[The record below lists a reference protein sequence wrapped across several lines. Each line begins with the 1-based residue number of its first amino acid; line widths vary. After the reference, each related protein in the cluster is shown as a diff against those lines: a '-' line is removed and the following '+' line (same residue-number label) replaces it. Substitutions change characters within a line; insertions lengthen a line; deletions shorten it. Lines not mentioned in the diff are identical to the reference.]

1 MHILWEPDDPV
12 SYYLYVGQ
20 SVNLEERIRKHNDP
34 WYRARHPCLHYHV
47 WDSTPDMESIF
58 IVLASTDDDVPQLQ
72 LNLLELW
79 CCLIFQTLPQ
89 QELRKYVSEE
99 VSPSGSHLNVAN
111 PIWQSFTECKH
122 DCYEHKER
130 FKELIHS
137 CDPLVA
143 DYYRSLAQGFRDLKT
158 SSNPRLRAYYMAAY
172 HRSQAGSA
180 AAKVGRTFTQLLSGT
195 EKTVYGRG
203 SSQLITF
210 GYVNFRISK
219 KYQDLAHGAVVHA
232 QGFLTDGANSHRY
245 AVDALPEDP
254 AIRFSFRIAG
264 KNINGE
270 PFGMFIHAPG
280 EVTVKDINTLVDRLS
295 GEDVDNIATKS
306 RRMIPTD
313 VTKGRYKVMYT

>member
-1 MHILWEPDDPV
+1 M
-12 SYYLYVGQ
+12 
-20 SVNLEERIRKHNDP
+20 
-34 WYRARHPCLHYHV
+34 
-47 WDSTPDMESIF
+47 
-58 IVLASTDDDVPQLQ
+58 
-72 LNLLELW
+72 
-79 CCLIFQTLPQ
+79 
-89 QELRKYVSEE
+89 
-99 VSPSGSHLNVAN
+99 
-111 PIWQSFTECKH
+111 
-122 DCYEHKER
+122 
-130 FKELIHS
+130 
-137 CDPLVA
+137 
-143 DYYRSLAQGFRDLKT
+143 
-158 SSNPRLRAYYMAAY
+158 
-172 HRSQAGSA
+172 
-180 AAKVGRTFTQLLSGT
+180 LSGT

-232 QGFLTDGANSHRY
+232 QGFLTDGANSHCY